1 MNLTTK
7 EIQEKLERITNV
19 NDPFLEK
26 CKTDSRK
33 GVQQLVQKWWKSYE
47 QEKALQEQFYG
58 MLNYERKANSQG
70 FHLIAGVDEV
80 GRGPL
85 AGPVVAAAVILKE
98 ECYIPGLTDSK
109 KLTAAMREKYF
120 DKIKTNSKAIGIGI
134 VHAEVIDEINI
145 YEATKLAM
153 IQAIKKLEIDPDFLL
168 LDAIK
173 LDLPI
178 SQESIIK
185 GDAKS
190 VSIAA
195 SSVIAK
201 VTRDRIMQDLA
212 KRLPE
217 YGFEQHMG
225 YGTRY
230 HLEALQRY
238 GVTEYHRKSF
248 APVKELL

>member
-1 MNLTTK
+1 MNLTIK
-7 EIQEKLERITNV
+7 EIQDRITRITNE
-19 NDPFLEK
+19 NDPFLEQ
-26 CKTDSRK
+26 CKDDSRK
-33 GVQQLVQKWWKSYE
+33 GVQQLVQKWWKHYE

-58 MLNYERKANSQG
+58 MLSYERKAHAQG

-120 DKIKTNSKAIGIGI
+120 DLIKTNAKAIGIGI
-134 VHAEVIDEINI
+134 VQAEVIDEINI

-153 IQAIKKLEIDPDFLL
+153 KQAIKKLEIEPDYLL
-168 LDAIK
+168 LDAMK
-173 LDLPI
+173 LELPI

-201 VTRDRIMQDLA
+201 VTRDRFMQDLA
-212 KRLPE
+212 KRFPE

-230 HLEALQRY
+230 HLDALQRH
-238 GVTEYHRKSF
+238 GVTEYHRKSY
-248 APVKELL
+248 APVKDRL